1 MTSTK
6 KIGLF
11 FGSFNPIHIG
21 HLIIAN
27 IMAENTDLNK
37 VWFVVSPQNPLK
49 PSHGLL
55 HEFDRYDLVRV
66 AIGDHYK
73 LEVTDVEFN
82 LPKPSYT
89 IHTLTHLTEKYP
101 ANEFKVIIGEDNLN
115 NFVNWKNYE
124 EILEQYGL
132 YVYPRLNSSVGQARH
147 DVTSSDLIRHPNVK
161 MVEAP
166 LLDISATYIRN
177 CIKANKSIR
186 YLVPETVEQMIKSK
200 YFYH

>member
-1 MTSTK
+1 MTTPQ

-27 IMAENTDLNK
+27 VMAENTDLNK
-37 VWFVVSPQNPLK
+37 VWFVVSPQNPFKL
-49 PSHGLL
+49 SHGLL
-55 HEFDRYDLVRV
+55 HEFDRYDMVKA

-73 LEVTDVEFN
+73 LEVSDVEFG

-89 IHTLTHLTEKYP
+89 INTLTHLTEKHP
-101 ANEFKVIIGEDNLN
+101 NKEFKVIIGEDNLE
-115 NFVNWKNYE
+115 NFMKWKNYE
-124 EILEQYGL
+124 QILEQYGL
-132 YVYPRLNSSVGQARH
+132 YVYPRPHVTNSEVR
-147 DVTSSDLIRHPNVK
+147 RHPHVK

-177 CIKANKSIR
+177 CVKNNKSIR
-186 YLVPETVEQMIKSK
+186 YLVPEAVEQMIHLKN
-200 YFYH
+200 FFR